1 MKGLHLGPI
10 LFTATICASVTP
22 TSRTSSPYSGFKV
35 FRVKTHA
42 HASAVQEKLSNIT
55 FEQWNYDVN
64 SHMDIVL
71 APSEI
76 PAFSELG
83 LEFDTMHEDLGAS
96 IAAESVHS
104 SAWKRQAGDS
114 SWFDSYHAY
123 QDHVQY
129 LESLHDLFADNS
141 EIISSGYSYENRSL
155 HGIHLWGAGGPGKP
169 VVLYHGTVH
178 AREWISTATTEYLA
192 YRLVTGYNAGDRDA
206 RSALD
211 KYDFYIIPVVNPDGF
226 VYTQTTE
233 RLWRKNRQPG
243 PGGSA
248 CYGRDI
254 NRNWEFAW
262 DANPQGASTNPC
274 SQTYRGARPS
284 DAPENAGLD
293 ALVRRLRD
301 GVAGGIKL
309 YVDWHS
315 YGQYIL
321 SPFGYKE
328 ALYAPELG
336 RWTKAAQMAS
346 DAIRDASADRTTFTF
361 GPSGATLYPT
371 TGAAP
376 DHVYSVGR
384 AAFSYTIELR
394 DTGAHGFVL
403 PPELIRPTVEEQWA
417 GQKVLWSL
425 LDEEFFDGEGP
436 A

>member
-1 MKGLHLGPI
+1 MKGPNWARV
-10 LFTATICASVTP
+10 ATFVACASAIP
-22 TSRTSSPYSGFKV
+22 TSRISSPYKGHKV

-42 HASAVQEKLSNIT
+42 HTDSVKERLSSIT
-55 FEQWNYDVN
+55 FEQWNHDVN
-64 SHMDIVL
+64 SHIDIVL
-71 APSEI
+71 APDQHA
-76 PAFSELG
+76 AFGALG
-83 LEFDTMHEDLGAS
+83 LDFDIMHEDLGAS
-96 IAAESVHS
+96 IVTESVRS
-104 SAWKRQAGDS
+104 SLRGRQSQNS
-114 SWFDSYHAY
+114 SWFDSYHDY
-123 QDHVQY
+123 QDHIQY
-129 LESLHDLFADNS
+129 FQSLHDLFPANS

-155 HGIHLWGAGGPGKP
+155 YGIHLWGADGPGKP
-169 VVLYHGTVH
+169 AVLYHGTVH
-178 AREWISTATTEYLA
+178 AREWISTAVTEYLT
-192 YRLVTGYNAGDRDA
+192 YKLITEYNSGDNNTRA
-206 RSALD
+206 VLD
-211 KYDFYIIPVVNPDGF
+211 KYDFYIIPIVNPDGF

-243 PGGSA
+243 PNGSN

-274 SQTYRGARPS
+274 SQTYKGERPS
-284 DAPENAGLD
+284 DTPENQGLD
-293 ALVRRLRD
+293 KLVRQLRD
-301 GVAGGIKL
+301 GAGIKL
-309 YVDWHS
+309 YIDWHS

-328 ALYAPELG
+328 TLYAPELG
-336 RWTKAAQMAS
+336 KWTKAAQMVS
-346 DAIRDASADRTTFTF
+346 DAIRDSSSELTTFTF

-376 DHVYSVGR
+376 DHVYSIGR
-384 AAFSYTIELR
+384 AEFSYTIELR
-394 DTGAHGFVL
+394 DIGQHGFVL